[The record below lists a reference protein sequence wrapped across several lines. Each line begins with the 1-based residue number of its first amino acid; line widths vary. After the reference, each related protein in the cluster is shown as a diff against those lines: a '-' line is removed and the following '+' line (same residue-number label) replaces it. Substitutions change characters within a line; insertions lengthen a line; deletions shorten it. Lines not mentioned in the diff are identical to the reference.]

1 MQAHVQHNRK
11 DIFSFYAHQN
21 DKNDRVGQRDTAA
34 SEIIAPPLIAA
45 DLLVSLILAF
55 GNNIPVVLLEA
66 SNKKNSHLDHDH
78 TAST

>member
-55 GNNIPVVLLEA
+55 GNIHSRRTTRSLEQKELT
-66 SNKKNSHLDHDH
+66 SRS
-78 TAST
+78 